1 MKTLKQKVETIT
13 LKYIDVFPDE
23 YRAVCDYL
31 SAEREKNINKFASVA
46 GDKTLQRKIFEIP
59 ETLSNM
65 FNNELTIDELVQ
77 FKDGPSGKKMA
88 HWFAKR
94 FPEFAGGTH
103 I

>member
-1 MKTLKQKVETIT
+1 MKPLKQKIETLT
-13 LKYIDVFPDE
+13 LKYIELFPDE
-23 YRAVCDYL
+23 YHAVCDYL
-31 SAEREKNINKFASVA
+31 SAEREKNINKFASIA

-65 FNNELTIDELVQ
+65 FNASLTIDELVQ

-94 FPEFAGGTH
+94 FPEFAGGTT

>member
-1 MKTLKQKVETIT
+1 MKPLKQKIETLT
-13 LKYIDVFPDE
+13 LKYIELFPDE
-23 YRAVCDYL
+23 YHAVCDYL
-31 SAEREKNINKFASVA
+31 SAEREKNINKFASIA

-65 FNNELTIDELVQ
+65 FNTALTIDELVQ
-77 FKDGPSGKKMA
+77 FKDGASGKKMS

>member
-1 MKTLKQKVETIT
+1 MKPLKQKIEILT
-13 LKYIDVFPDE
+13 LKYIELFPDE
-23 YRAVCDYL
+23 YHAVCDYL
-31 SAEREKNINKFASVA
+31 SAEREKNINKFASIA

-65 FNNELTIDELVQ
+65 FNASLTIDELVQ

-94 FPEFAGGTH
+94 FPEFAGGTT

>member
-1 MKTLKQKVETIT
+1 MKPLKLKIETLT
-13 LKYIDVFPDE
+13 LKYIEENREE
-23 YRAVCDYL
+23 YKAVCDYI
-31 SAEREKNINKFASVA
+31 SSEREKNINKYASIS
-46 GDKTLQRKIFEIP
+46 GEKTLQRKIFEIP

-65 FNNELTIDELVQ
+65 FNNTLTIDELVQ

-94 FPEFAGGTH
+94 FPEFAGGTT